1 MPCTASIAT
10 LRPALEAL
18 DDKALEAFRKA
29 RKVEKPARRSP
40 RGDVIEAV
48 VKAASGDCGYA
59 VVAAY
64 ENGALEA
71 WTGFG
76 DRSAAVLYKCA
87 HVQEDANVVAC
98 EVLTDAEVR
107 ARAAKRHTLAQC
119 AFLELARRARPWLS
133 IEVEG
138 DRARVIAG
146 STALP
151 ASADALQSQP
161 CFSGTLSAH
170 ARRRRL
176 AQPGEDQLGANGFR
190 RRLPR

>member
-1 MPCTASIAT
+1 MAGTPVAAIDPAHCAWIGGVNDEDDLAT

-40 RGDVIEAV
+40 RADVIEAV

-64 ENGALEA
+64 EPVPGRRGRA
-71 WTGFG
+71 G
-76 DRSAAVLYKCA
+76 DRSAAVLYGA

-107 ARAAKRHTLAQC
+107 ARAAKRHAGPVRLHGARAARAALA
-119 AFLELARRARPWLS
+119 LRR
-133 IEVEG
+133 
-138 DRARVIAG
+138 D
-146 STALP
+146 
-151 ASADALQSQP
+151 
-161 CFSGTLSAH
+161 
-170 ARRRRL
+170 
-176 AQPGEDQLGANGFR
+176 
-190 RRLPR
+190 